1 MAAPTFPTGVS
12 ARGND
17 SVIWVPTLADPA
29 APTVTEL
36 TGASAVNLS
45 CALIGF
51 SPSVDQGT
59 FTDTRLCSK
68 QTFNRLG
75 QATFSID
82 TLNYV
87 YNPQTAG
94 ETPADS
100 DNIAYDALQPGLTG
114 FFVHRR
120 GLDAQTVDVLADQK
134 VNVYPAEL
142 GAQSD
147 VPLDPTA
154 DGALIQCQQNVSV
167 IGEVLRDVAIVAGA

>member
-1 MAAPTFPTGVS
+1 MPVTFPTGVS

-17 SVIWVPTLADPA
+17 SVIWVPTLADPS

-36 TGASAVNLS
+36 TSASAVNLS

-51 SPSVDQGT
+51 SPSVEQAT

-75 QATFSID
+75 SATYSID

-87 YNPQTAG
+87 YNPQAVG
-94 ETPADS
+94 GASPDP
-100 DNIAYDALQPGLTG
+100 DNVAYDALTAGQNGY
-114 FFVHRR
+114 FVHRR
-120 GLDAQTVDVLADQK
+120 GLDAQSVDVAADQI
-134 VNVYPAEL
+134 VNVYPVEL

-154 DGALIQCQQNVSV
+154 EGALIQCQQNVSV
-167 IGEVLRDVAIVAGA
+167 IGEVKRDVKVVAGA

>member
-1 MAAPTFPTGVS
+1 MAVTFPTGVS

-17 SVIWVPTLADPA
+17 SVIWVPALADPA
-29 APTVTEL
+29 NPTVTEL
-36 TGASAVNLS
+36 TGAAAVNVS

-51 SPSVDQGT
+51 SPSVDQAT

-75 QATFSID
+75 SATYSID
-82 TLNYV
+82 TLNYI

-94 ETPADS
+94 ETPADA
-100 DNIAYDALQPGLTG
+100 DNIAYDALKAGLSG

-120 GLDAQTVDVLADQK
+120 GLDAQSVDVAADQK

-147 VPLDPTA
+147 VPLDPSA
-154 DGALIQCQQNVSV
+154 EGALIQCQQNVSV
-167 IGEVLRDVAIVAGA
+167 IGEVLRDVAVVAGA